1 MPHSLLV
8 SVRKTGGAAMPE
20 ATMKLTHGVHKCILP
35 VHGVA
40 ASWGEVFAS
49 VTWVLKAGW
58 SGRLFATVELFES
71 HTGLIGLLTPSQPK
85 LAESF
90 F

>member
-8 SVRKTGGAAMPE
+8 SVWKTGGAAMPE
-20 ATMKLTHGVHKCILP
+20 ATMKLTHGVQQCVLP

-49 VTWVLKAGW
+49 VTWVLKAG
-58 SGRLFATVELFES
+58 
-71 HTGLIGLLTPSQPK
+71 
-85 LAESF
+85 
-90 F
+90 